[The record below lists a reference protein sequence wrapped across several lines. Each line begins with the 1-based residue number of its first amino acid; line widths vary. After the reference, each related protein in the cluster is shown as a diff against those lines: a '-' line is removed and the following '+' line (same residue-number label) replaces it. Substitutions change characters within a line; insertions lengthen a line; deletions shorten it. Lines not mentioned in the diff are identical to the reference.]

1 MTINFTARK
10 SKANRKGESP
20 VELTICNFG
29 ERVYVSLPWKI
40 QPAEFQKIVSSR
52 RHHDLK
58 DFMSL
63 WEGKVRKSVL
73 SLTEKGEPLSA
84 TNIKSM
90 LLGEFDKVYTVSDM
104 FRDIFAKLRLRIDVD
119 MTFQRYLKYKLVS
132 ELFEECVGA
141 KRDVLSL
148 TRQDAEDFILVL
160 RRKYKDETSSGK
172 LSILKTMLRMGR
184 DMGKMKVDI
193 FSEVRPKF
201 RKDSNIECLSQDE
214 YERVKAKHFSIER
227 LEKVKDYFIFA
238 CSCGL
243 SYCDIIGLTS
253 ADIKES
259 DDGMY
264 YIEKKRQKTGVEYF
278 SVILPDGIKILEK
291 YHGDLSAL
299 KMSNQKANS
308 YLKEIADLC
317 EVSTNLHCHIAR
329 HFYITRLIRSGVPLT
344 TVQRCAGHSNIKMT
358 MRYTHLTNQDVLN
371 NLKGVVG

>member
-1 MTINFTARK
+1 M
-10 SKANRKGESP
+10 
-20 VELTICNFG
+20 
-29 ERVYVSLPWKI
+29 
-40 QPAEFQKIVSSR
+40 
-52 RHHDLK
+52 
-58 DFMSL
+58 
-63 WEGKVRKSVL
+63 
-73 SLTEKGEPLSA
+73 
-84 TNIKSM
+84 
-90 LLGEFDKVYTVSDM
+90 
-104 FRDIFAKLRLRIDVD
+104 
-119 MTFQRYLKYKLVS
+119 
-132 ELFEECVGA
+132 
-141 KRDVLSL
+141 
-148 TRQDAEDFILVL
+148 
-160 RRKYKDETSSGK
+160 
-172 LSILKTMLRMGR
+172 
-184 DMGKMKVDI
+184 
-193 FSEVRPKF
+193 
-201 RKDSNIECLSQDE
+201 
-214 YERVKAKHFSIER
+214 
-227 LEKVKDYFIFA
+227 KDYFIFA

-259 DDGMY
+259 DEGLY

-291 YHGDLSAL
+291 YQGDLSAL